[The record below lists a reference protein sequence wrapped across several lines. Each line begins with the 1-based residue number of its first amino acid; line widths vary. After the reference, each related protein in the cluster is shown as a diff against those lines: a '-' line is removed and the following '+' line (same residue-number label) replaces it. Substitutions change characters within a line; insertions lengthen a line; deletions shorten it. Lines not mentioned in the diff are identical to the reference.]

1 MTVQKESY
9 GRRVNALVQY
19 ADEGR
24 VGLRKARMSCRKAIL
39 IRDVQMGYKP
49 LSTERPNRKVGGERA
64 EVKHLSKRRKRN
76 QPSVRKRSIL
86 SIEWRF
92 RK

>member
-1 MTVQKESY
+1 MNCGCRNAPNSTLIIELGFVTVQKENY

-39 IRDVQMGYKP
+39 IRDVRMG
-49 LSTERPNRKVGGERA
+49 
-64 EVKHLSKRRKRN
+64 
-76 QPSVRKRSIL
+76 
-86 SIEWRF
+86 
-92 RK
+92 